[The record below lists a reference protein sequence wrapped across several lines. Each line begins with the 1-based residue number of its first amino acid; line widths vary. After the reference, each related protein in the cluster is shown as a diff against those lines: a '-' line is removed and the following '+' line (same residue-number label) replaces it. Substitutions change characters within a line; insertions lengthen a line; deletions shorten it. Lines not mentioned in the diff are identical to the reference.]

1 MSGPAS
7 GRIPNRGISFPPA
20 VSGIRVLLVE
30 DHPVVIEGLQLALER
45 HGFEV
50 VGAAVSA
57 ADGRRLAQEHLPEV
71 ALLDFN
77 LPDAGGGE
85 LALWVREVSP
95 QTAVIFLTGDESDDA
110 LLAALDA
117 GARGF
122 LFKTQP
128 PAQIADAIR
137 QAASGRSVM
146 PPGRVSEVLA
156 RRRERLEAEERARQE
171 RERLT
176 ARELEILQMLAQGMG
191 TKEIASKLYLSVA
204 TVRWYVQ
211 QMIEKLESHSK
222 IEALARAR
230 ELGLIE

>member
-1 MSGPAS
+1 MSAAILG
-7 GRIPNRGISFPPA
+7 A
-20 VSGIRVLLVE
+20 VVSESTRVLLVE
-30 DHPVVIEGLQLALER
+30 DHPVVIEGLQLSLER
-45 HGFEV
+45 QGFDV
-50 VGAAVSA
+50 VGTATSA
-57 ADGRRLAQEHLPEV
+57 SEGRRLARETLPEV

-77 LPDAGGGE
+77 LPDANGAD
-85 LALWVREVSP
+85 LAAWIRDASP
-95 QTAVIFLTGDESDDA
+95 STAIIFLTGDESDEA
-110 LLAALDA
+110 LLAALNA

-128 PAQIADAIR
+128 PSQIGEAIR
-137 QAASGRSVM
+137 QAAAGRSVM

-156 RRRERLEAEERARQE
+156 RRREKQLVEERARQE

-176 ARELEILQMLAQGMG
+176 ARELEILALLARGMA
-191 TKEIASKLYLSVA
+191 TKEIASKLFLSVA

-211 QMIEKLESHSK
+211 QTIEKLEAHSK

>member
-1 MSGPAS
+1 M
-7 GRIPNRGISFPPA
+7 
-20 VSGIRVLLVE
+20 
-30 DHPVVIEGLQLALER
+30 VIEGLQLSLEK
-45 HGFEV
+45 HGFDV
-50 VGAAVSA
+50 VGAATSA
-57 ADGRRLAQEHLPEV
+57 REGRRLAEEQRPEV

-77 LPDAGGGE
+77 LPDASGGD
-85 LALWVREVSP
+85 LASWIREVSP
-95 QTAVIFLTGDESDDA
+95 ATSIIFLTGDESDDA

-117 GARGF
+117 GAQGF

-137 QAASGRSVM
+137 QAASGRSVL
-146 PPGRVSEVLA
+146 PPGRVTEVLQ
-156 RRRERLEAEERARQE
+156 RRRERQRAEERLRQE

-176 ARELEILQMLAQGMG
+176 ARELEILEMLARGMA
-191 TKEIASKLYLSVA
+191 TKEIASKLFLSVA

-211 QMIEKLESHSK
+211 QTIEKLDTHSK

>member
-1 MSGPAS
+1 
-7 GRIPNRGISFPPA
+7 
-20 VSGIRVLLVE
+20 VSIRVLIVE
-30 DHPVVIEGLQLALER
+30 DHPVVIEGLQLSLDR
-45 HGFEV
+45 QGFDV
-50 VGAAVSA
+50 VGAASSA
-57 ADGRRLAQEHLPEV
+57 AEGRRLAAETLPEV

-77 LPDAGGGE
+77 LPDASG
-85 LALWVREVSP
+85 AEVAAWIRKASP
-95 QTAVIFLTGDESDDA
+95 ATAVIFLTGDESDDA

-128 PAQIADAIR
+128 AGQIADAIR
-137 QAASGRSVM
+137 QAAGGRSVM

-156 RRRERLEAEERARQE
+156 RRRERLVAEERARQE

-176 ARELEILQMLAQGMG
+176 PRELEILEMLARGMA
-191 TKEIASKLYLSVA
+191 TKEIAAKLFLSVA

-211 QMIEKLESHSK
+211 QTIEKLEAHSK

>member
-1 MSGPAS
+1 MDP
-7 GRIPNRGISFPPA
+7 
-20 VSGIRVLLVE
+20 IRVLLVE

-45 HGFEV
+45 HGFDV

-57 ADGRRLAQEHLPEV
+57 ADGRRLAQERQPQV

-77 LPDAGGGE
+77 LPDSSGGQ
-85 LALWVREVSP
+85 LAAWIRDASP

-128 PAQIADAIR
+128 PVQIAEAIR

-156 RRRERLEAEERARQE
+156 RRRERQQAEDRARQE
-171 RERLT
+171 RDRLT
-176 ARELEILQMLAQGMG
+176 SRELEILQMLAHGMA
-191 TKEIASKLYLSVA
+191 TKEIASKLFLSVA

-211 QMIEKLESHSK
+211 QMIEKLEAHSK

>member
-1 MSGPAS
+1 VGD
-7 GRIPNRGISFPPA
+7 
-20 VSGIRVLLVE
+20 IRVLLVE
-30 DHPVVIEGLQLALER
+30 DHPVVIEGLQLSLER
-45 HGFEV
+45 HGFDV

-57 ADGRRLAQEHLPEV
+57 AEGRRLAQEKLPEV
-71 ALLDFN
+71 VLVDFN
-77 LPDAGGGE
+77 LPDASGGE
-85 LALWVREVSP
+85 LAAWIREASP
-95 QTAVIFLTGDESDDA
+95 QTSVIFLTGDESDDA

-156 RRRERLEAEERARQE
+156 RRRERQQAAERTRQE

-176 ARELEILQMLAQGMG
+176 ARELEILTMLAQGMA
-191 TKEIASKLYLSVA
+191 TKEIAAKLFLSVA

-211 QMIEKLESHSK
+211 QTIEKLEAHSK

>member
-1 MSGPAS
+1 MAE
-7 GRIPNRGISFPPA
+7 
-20 VSGIRVLLVE
+20 IRVLLVE

-45 HGFEV
+45 HGFDV

-57 ADGRRLAQEHLPEV
+57 EEGRRLAREQLPEV

-77 LPDAGGGE
+77 LPDGSGGD
-85 LALWVREVSP
+85 LAAWIREVSP
-95 QTAVIFLTGDESDDA
+95 QTSVIFLTGDESDEA
-110 LLAALDA
+110 LLAALDS

-128 PAQIADAIR
+128 PSQIADAIR
-137 QAASGRSVM
+137 QAAAGRSVM

-156 RRRERLEAEERARQE
+156 RRRERLQAEERTRQE

-176 ARELEILQMLAQGMG
+176 ARELEILKMLSDGMA
-191 TKEIASKLYLSVA
+191 TKEIASKLFLSVA

-211 QMIEKLESHSK
+211 QTIEKLEAHSK

-230 ELGLIE
+230 ELGLID

>member
-1 MSGPAS
+1 M
-7 GRIPNRGISFPPA
+7 
-20 VSGIRVLLVE
+20 
-30 DHPVVIEGLQLALER
+30 IEGLQLSLEK
-45 HGFEV
+45 HGFDV
-50 VGAAVSA
+50 VGAATNA
-57 ADGRRLAQEHLPEV
+57 REGRRLAEEQHPEV

-77 LPDAGGGE
+77 LPDATGAD
-85 LALWVREVSP
+85 LASWIKEVSP
-95 QTAVIFLTGDESDDA
+95 ATAVIFLTGDESDDA

-117 GARGF
+117 GAQGF

-137 QAASGRSVM
+137 QAASGRSVL
-146 PPGRVSEVLA
+146 PPGRVSEVLQ
-156 RRRERLEAEERARQE
+156 RRRERQRAEERVRQE

-176 ARELEILQMLAQGMG
+176 ARELEILEMLARGMA
-191 TKEIASKLYLSVA
+191 TKEIATKLFLSVA

-211 QMIEKLESHSK
+211 QTIEKLDTHSK